1 MHLTDAFIQFVLG
14 NLKEMHKQ
22 MKCTAFQSDFVTLV
36 WFVLII
42 MLALALLRKK
52 GKEIKEKCSFM
63 LSVLTVYIH
72 IQICRW
78 L

>member
-14 NLKEMHKQ
+14 NLKEMHKK
-22 MKCTAFQSDFVTLV
+22 MKCRAFQSDFVTLV

-52 GKEIKEKCSFM
+52 EEIKEKCSFM
-63 LSVLTVYIH
+63 LSVLTVCIH
-72 IQICRW
+72 THTNM
-78 L
+78 